1 MRMSVTK
8 MTIKHRLICLLAF
21 ALGNL
26 SISMP
31 SQAAQP
37 GTLRFDQITN
47 LQGFTAQ
54 SITAVIQDKQGFMW
68 FGTQAGLI
76 KYDGYRNTVYRSDPR
91 DPHSLMDNFVSAA
104 YEDEHGGLWIG
115 TQSGLSFF
123 DKANNRFTNFRRKDS
138 FSGATVNYKVFTIL
152 SDGERGLWLATDYG
166 LMHFDPQTQGFKD
179 YRHEQGDGE
188 GIRTDLL
195 NTIVRDKEGN
205 LWIASPNGLDLMRP
219 PDDKFI
225 HINIDIIGRAKTAQN
240 NVVDLSL
247 GPDQLLWI
255 GTDAGLATI
264 NLNEKP
270 YIVRPIGESEGFSIA
285 RIQTLYQA
293 TDGRLWIG
301 TINAG
306 LRVYDPKT
314 GEFTSYRHRPLDP
327 NSLMHNHVSKVFQDR
342 TGALWVGA
350 RSAGLSRVDLLSG
363 GFNRYVQFQDDASG
377 DSDNRVRALATAGP
391 NQLWLGTYAG
401 GLLRLNTKTRQVD
414 VWRRE
419 PGNSKALMENQ
430 IGALLNDRDGKLWV
444 GTRSG
449 LALFD
454 PAKNEFTA
462 KFVSEEPNDNYIE
475 RIIVDRD
482 NTMWISSR
490 GGLHRRRS
498 NETTFK
504 TFRHNPNQA
513 DSLGNSWSLTLM
525 ESSKGV
531 LWVGTMN
538 GLDRFN
544 KANETFTH
552 YRHDENQT
560 GTISHNRVH
569 ALFED
574 SKGRLWVGT
583 SGGLNLM
590 EEQSDGKTRFRF
602 FPTQSD
608 GSAESVG
615 GILEDHEGNIWIS
628 STAGISKLNVG
639 TGLFKNYT
647 ARDGMID
654 GSYLIGATLMS
665 DDGVMNFGGWNG
677 LTTFRPEDIRDNP
690 IPPPVVITDFLISNQ
705 SILQSRSGESN
716 RNAIALSELKNITL
730 DHTESIF
737 SIEFAAL
744 HFADPAANRFSYKL
758 KGFDDTWV
766 ETNANKR
773 FATFTNLDPGTYTF
787 LVKASNKNGVWNEVP
802 TALEIVIK
810 PPYWKT
816 WWFRL
821 AVFLALIGITYSV
834 FLFRVRQLL
843 QQKTQLASLV
853 KERTLELEEQ
863 KASIQQQKE
872 VLEHAHKNISLL
884 SEIGKEI
891 TATLDTEAI
900 IELLYRNVNEL
911 MDATVFGIGFYDSQQ
926 QIIDFPFVTE
936 NGKRYEHYS
945 RDFRE
950 KNQIPVW
957 CIEHQK
963 EIFINDLR
971 AEYPRYIK
979 DLSLTE
985 DPEKWGAVLRDGS
998 NSANPQSILYVP
1010 IFVKSAIRGIVGVQ
1024 SYKKFAYSNTDLDI
1038 LRTLASYVGIA
1049 IDNADA
1055 YTQLKETQN
1064 QLVEREKL
1072 AALGSLVAGVSHE
1085 LNTPLGNSLLIASSI
1100 EDNVNRISEVIES
1113 GPVKRSDFRQFATRC
1128 KEACVLLLR
1137 SLRTSANLVSSFKQ
1151 VAVDQASA
1159 QARHF
1164 NLQQTCNEVIATMMN
1179 QVRQAGH
1186 QLSIEIPKE
1195 IQLYSYPG
1203 PLGQVLINLLQNALL
1218 HGFDGR
1224 QHGQMHL
1231 SARTLNDFEVR
1242 LSFHDNGV
1250 GIPEEN
1256 LSRIFEPFFTT
1267 KLGYG
1272 GSGLGMHITYNI
1284 VTKVLEGSIRVESE
1298 VNVGT
1303 TITIDIP
1310 MHLHPAI
1317 AEGI

>member
-1 MRMSVTK
+1 M
-8 MTIKHRLICLLAF
+8 KHHILALALLG
-21 ALGNL
+21 LG
-26 SISMP
+26 ISTP
-31 SQAAQP
+31 IAHTGAAQP

-47 LQGFTAQ
+47 MQGFNAQ
-54 SITAVIQDKQGFMW
+54 SITAVLQDRQGFMW
-68 FGTQAGLI
+68 FGTQAGLV

-91 DPHSLMDNFVSAA
+91 DPNSLMDNFVSAA
-104 YEDEHGGLWIG
+104 FEDQQGGLWIG

-123 DKANNRFTNFRRKDS
+123 DKANNRFTNFRRKDTY
-138 FSGATVNYKVFTIL
+138 SGASVNYKVFTIL
-152 SDGERGLWLATDYG
+152 SDGEQGLWLATDYG
-166 LMHFDPQTQGFKD
+166 LMHFDTKTHAFQD

-225 HINIDIIGRAKTAQN
+225 HINIDIVGRSRAAQN

-247 GPDQLLWI
+247 GPDQILWI

-264 NLNEKP
+264 NLKEKP
-270 YIVRPIGESEGFSIA
+270 YIVRPVGENEGFSVA
-285 RIQTLYQA
+285 RIQTLYRA
-293 TDGRLWIG
+293 NDGKLWIG

-306 LRVYDPKT
+306 LRMYDPKT

-327 NSLMHNHVSKVFQDR
+327 NSLMHNHVSKIFQDR

-350 RSAGLSRVDLLSG
+350 RSSGLSRVDLLSG
-363 GFNRYVQFQDDASG
+363 GFNRYVQFQDDATG
-377 DSDNRVRALATAGP
+377 DSDNRVRALAIAGQ

-401 GLLRLNTKTRQVD
+401 GLLRLNTKTRQVE
-414 VWRRE
+414 VWRKQA
-419 PGNSKALMENQ
+419 GSNKGLIENQ
-430 IGALLNDRDGKLWV
+430 IGALWSDKDGKLWV

-449 LALFD
+449 LVLFNPD
-454 PAKNEFTA
+454 KNEF
-462 KFVSEEPNDNYIE
+462 KPVFVSEEPNDNYIE

-490 GGLHRRRS
+490 GGIHRRRAHES
-498 NETTFK
+498 SFK
-504 TFRHNPNQA
+504 TFRHNANQA

-531 LWVGTMN
+531 LWIGTMN
-538 GLDRFN
+538 GLDRYN
-544 KANETFTH
+544 KDSETFTH
-552 YRHDENQT
+552 YRHDDSQV

-590 EEQSDGKTRFRF
+590 EEQADGQVRFRF

-608 GSAESVG
+608 GSAESIG
-615 GILEDHEGNIWIS
+615 GILEDSAGNIWIS
-628 STAGISKLNVG
+628 STAGISKLNVA
-639 TGLFKNYT
+639 TGQFKNYT

-654 GSYLIGATLMS
+654 GSFLIGATLMT
-665 DDGVMNFGGWNG
+665 DDGIMNFGGWNG
-677 LTTFRPEDIRDNP
+677 LTSFRPEDIRDNP
-690 IPPPVVITDFLISNQ
+690 VPPPVVITDFLISNQ
-705 SILQSRSGESN
+705 SILQSRSNESKQ
-716 RNAIALSELKNITL
+716 NAIALSELKRITL

-744 HFADPAANRFSYKL
+744 HYADPSANRFSYKL
-758 KGFDDTWV
+758 VGFDDKWV
-766 ETNANKR
+766 ETGANKR

-787 LVKASNKNGVWNEVP
+787 QVKASNKNGIWNEEP
-802 TALEIVIK
+802 TSLEIVIT
-810 PPYWKT
+810 PPFWKT

-821 AVFLALIGITYSV
+821 SLFLSIAGLTYAVFLY
-834 FLFRVRQLL
+834 RVRQLL

-884 SEIGKEI
+884 SEIGKDI
-891 TATLDTEAI
+891 TSTLDTEAI
-900 IELLYRNVNEL
+900 IGLLYRNVNEL
-911 MDATVFGIGFYDSQQ
+911 MDATVFGVGFYDPQR

-936 NGKRYEHYS
+936 AGKRYEHYT
-945 RDFRE
+945 RDFRQ
-950 KNQIPVW
+950 KNQLPVW

-971 AEYPRYIK
+971 NEYQNYID

-985 DPEKWGAVLRDGS
+985 DPEKWGAVLKDGTS
-998 NSANPQSILYVP
+998 TPNPQSILYVP
-1010 IFVKSAIRGIVGVQ
+1010 IFVKGEIRGVVGVQ
-1024 SYKKFAYSNTDLDI
+1024 SYKCFAYSNTDLDI

-1049 IDNADA
+1049 VDNADA
-1055 YTQLKETQN
+1055 YEQLKETQN

-1100 EDNVNRISEVIES
+1100 EDNIDRISEIIET
-1113 GPVKRSDFRQFATRC
+1113 GPVKRSDFKLFATRC
-1128 KEACVLLLR
+1128 KDACVLLLR

-1164 NLQQTCNEVIATMMN
+1164 NLQQTCNEVVATMMN

-1186 QLSIEIPKE
+1186 QLSIDVPKD

-1218 HGFDGR
+1218 HAFDGR
-1224 QHGQMHL
+1224 QNGEMRL
-1231 SARTLNDFEVR
+1231 SAEMLNEFEVR
-1242 LSFHDNGV
+1242 LRFHDNGV

-1256 LSRIFEPFFTT
+1256 LNRIFEPFFTT

-1284 VTKVLEGSIRVESE
+1284 VTQVLEGSIRVDSE
-1298 VNVGT
+1298 VEVGT
-1303 TITIDIP
+1303 TVTIDIP
-1310 MHLHPAI
+1310 VHLHPAI